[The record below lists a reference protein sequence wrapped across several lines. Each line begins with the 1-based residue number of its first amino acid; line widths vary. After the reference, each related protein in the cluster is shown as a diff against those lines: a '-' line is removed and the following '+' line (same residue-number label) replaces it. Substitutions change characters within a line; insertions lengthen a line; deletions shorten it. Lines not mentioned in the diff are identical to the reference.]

1 MVVNT
6 ALTWLPKAI
15 RTEMATTE
23 MKARIKAYSTRVLP
37 FLLFI
42 RRSAILALVIA
53 LLIIVFHLLSIKKCS
68 KFLKRARLVW
78 LVPDERLSINE
89 SDKWFGKGIERM
101 ELLNSPMLTN
111 LGTSGCF
118 PPPRAGS

>member
-23 MKARIKAYSTRVLP
+23 MKARIKAYSTRVWP

-42 RRSAILALVIA
+42 RRSALLARIIT
-53 LLIIVFHLLSIKKCS
+53 LLIIVCSPPFNKKMDGNGS
-68 KFLKRARLVW
+68 SA
-78 LVPDERLSINE
+78 P
-89 SDKWFGKGIERM
+89 
-101 ELLNSPMLTN
+101 T
-111 LGTSGCF
+111 GCF
-118 PPPRAGS
+118 KVIVLRRILLRKNLLGGTYKKDSGP